1 MLTELA
7 VPGRTYL
14 ATPPAFRRHVPEA
27 LGYWWRGETRRKAWA
42 PHMSNARGLI
52 DTGIDDLTSRR
63 TVVVLGS
70 GPLFDIPLESLARNF
85 ARVVLVDRVHPAS
98 IRPRVARYR
107 NVEISH
113 RDLAATAGDEPL
125 AFLDA
130 IGDLDWVISANLLGA
145 LAAAAT
151 DGIAGRAV
159 DGHLDRLAALA
170 CPATLI
176 ADLDYRVVNRHGVV
190 RESGDLLHGRA
201 VPRTGLRWKWEVA
214 PFGAEHRH
222 LRRVHS
228 VAAWHDWR
236 QA

>member
-14 ATPPAFRRHVPEA
+14 ATPPEFRRHVPDA
-27 LGYWWRGETRRKAWA
+27 LGYWWRGEQRRKAWA

-52 DTGIDDLTSRR
+52 DTGIDDLATRR

-85 ARVVLVDRVHPAS
+85 SRVVLVDRVHPAS
-98 IRPRVARYR
+98 IRPRLRRYG
-107 NVEISH
+107 NIEITH
-113 RDLAATAGDEPL
+113 RDLSAAASDDPL
-125 AFLDA
+125 AFLDTIA
-130 IGDLDWVISANLLGA
+130 DLDWVISANLLGA
-145 LAAAAT
+145 LAEAAG
-151 DGIAGRAV
+151 DAGARRAV
-159 DGHLDRLAALA
+159 DGHLDRLAGLA

-176 ADLDYRVVNRHGVV
+176 ADLDFRVVNRHGVV
-190 RESGDLLHGRA
+190 RESGDLLQGRE

-228 VAAWHDWR
+228 VAAWPDWR
-236 QA
+236 HA

>member
-14 ATPPAFRRHVPEA
+14 ATPAQFRRHVPEA
-27 LGYWWRGETRRKAWA
+27 LRYWWRGERRRKAWA

-52 DTGIDDLTSRR
+52 DTGIDDLATRR

-85 ARVVLVDRVHPAS
+85 SRVVLVDRVHPAS
-98 IRPRVARYR
+98 IGPRLRRYG
-107 NVEISH
+107 NIEISH
-113 RDLAATAGDEPL
+113 RDLAASADGEPL

-130 IGDLDWVISANLLGA
+130 IPDLDWVISTNLLGA
-145 LAAAAT
+145 LADAAA
-151 DGIAGRAV
+151 DGMARRAV
-159 DGHLDRLAALA
+159 DSHLDRLAGLH

-176 ADLDYRVVNRHGVV
+176 VDLDYRVVNRHGVV
-190 RESGDLLHGRA
+190 RESGDMLHGRE

-214 PFGAEHRH
+214 PFGADHRH

-228 VAAWHDWR
+228 VAAWADWR
-236 QA
+236 QR

>member
-14 ATPPAFRRHVPEA
+14 KTPPEFRRHVPDA
-27 LGYWWRGETRRKAWA
+27 LHYWWRGEKRRKAWA

-52 DTGIDDLTSRR
+52 DTGIDDLTTRR

-98 IRPRVARYR
+98 IGPRLRRYGHI
-107 NVEISH
+107 EICH
-113 RDLAATAGDEPL
+113 RDLSLAAGSDPL

-145 LAAAAT
+145 LATAAA
-151 DGIAGRAV
+151 DGMARKTV
-159 DGHLDRLAALA
+159 DSHLDRLAGLP

-176 ADLDYRVVNRHGVV
+176 ADLDFRVINRHGVV
-190 RESGDLLHGRA
+190 RDSGDLMHGRE
-201 VPRTGLRWKWEVA
+201 VPRSGLRWKWEVA
-214 PFGAEHRH
+214 PFGTDHRH

-228 VAAWHDWR
+228 VAAWPDWR
-236 QA
+236 RA